1 MLTDGAWMNLE
12 PLIEACRPKGKT
24 PPQDLRRTLSTW
36 HRTQRVGQLGAG
48 DAKGIA
54 ASSYYDLIASHRD
67 SEFGAGHGWQRL
79 SGRLDGKGEWAGG
92 AHSHS
97 WSQ

>member
-1 MLTDGAWMNLE
+1 VGLIGSLELASQNGRDRIFGKGERTDQRG
-12 PLIEACRPKGKT
+12 IG
-24 PPQDLRRTLSTW
+24 
-36 HRTQRVGQLGAG
+36 HRELGQLGAG
-48 DAKGIA
+48 NANGVA
-54 ASSYYDLIASHRD
+54 ASSYYDLIAPHRD